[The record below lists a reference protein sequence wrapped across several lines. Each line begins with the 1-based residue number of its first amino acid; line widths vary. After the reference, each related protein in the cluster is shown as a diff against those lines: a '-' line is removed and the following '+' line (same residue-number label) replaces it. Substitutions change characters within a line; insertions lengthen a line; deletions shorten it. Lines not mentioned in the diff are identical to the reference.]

1 MNRASFDFTDAVV
14 LVTGGGSGIGL
25 AITRA
30 FLDAGATVAVTGRRR
45 ERLEQALAGAPAE
58 RTTAIPGDLS
68 DPRQVEGVVEQVLR
82 RFGRLDVV
90 VSNAAGYATGPIT
103 ELSEEAWVQLRATN
117 VDAFFH
123 LAKAA
128 LPHLAETS
136 GSLVAVSSVSG
147 LRGDWNQAAYNATKA
162 AITNFVQSLALDWGP
177 RGVAAQRGCAV
188 VHPHRAHRGRGPRR
202 GVARAAR
209 QPDPPRPARRTGGH
223 GARGPLPGQRRRA
236 VHHRRRPAGRRR
248 HHRLD
253 RPGPRV
259 SAQPGSASRDS
270 GRTWPPSTTRVWPVI
285 QPASSVARNRQA
297 LPTSATL
304 PSRPS
309 GMDRAIDAR

>member
-177 RGVAAQRGCAV
+177 RGVRLNAV
-188 VHPHRAHRGRGPRR
+188 APSFTRTELTEGVGRDEESLAPHVNRIPLGRPGEPEDMAPA
-202 GVARAAR
+202 VLFLASDAAR
-209 QPDPPRPARRTGGH
+209 YITG
-223 GARGPLPGQRRRA
+223 AVLPVDGGTTASTGQA
-236 VHHRRRPAGRRR
+236 HV
-248 HHRLD
+248 
-253 RPGPRV
+253 
-259 SAQPGSASRDS
+259 
-270 GRTWPPSTTRVWPVI
+270 
-285 QPASSVARNRQA
+285 
-297 LPTSATL
+297 
-304 PSRPS
+304 
-309 GMDRAIDAR
+309 